1 MAVYNPRFDPTSM
14 GASTGSSPKVQS
26 LKDIL
31 AAQPVQK
38 RESSLGKS
46 ASTKGAPDE
55 GGWRGLVG
63 DVLGSAPAKIL
74 LKPLTVLDVPR
85 RVVISGIKEGIDIF
99 GPDDASLGDFVKQ
112 VKDPNFG
119 AGQFVNTGS
128 KWADRILGFVGDVAL
143 DPLTYAT
150 FGASHFAGSGGRLAL
165 ANLAKDAGMSGA
177 KLGEIARYGR
187 AALNA
192 DEIARLGI
200 NRSGVYMFGKRLTAR
215 RIPLTGRIGELS
227 EKGLASLRLAGSET
241 KLGSAMQKA
250 FTPKDYK
257 ELRIALAKGDIPDS
271 KVGDVITTIVSRDT
285 ERQAAARGANEGQR
299 RVAQTMA
306 EAGEAEIQSTRKTLH
321 KYMENPALL
330 ANASPVEQKALS
342 RWTTLFSS
350 FWDDVDAIIKLV
362 DPSGGFGRFQNYFPH
377 MSTDAANKWM
387 RESRGAYSKEVAELI
402 DRPLDPAS
410 VFQHRKLKEGMEWF
424 GTKLGKD
431 DLTVDRLNEIARN
444 GGFTDDFFET
454 DIITVAEKYVG
465 SYSKQMG
472 ISSRL
477 KELSDKGVLKT
488 LSDRAIDETII
499 DTGAKAAHEVV
510 LKAATKDL
518 VDVGVNFKS
527 ALQMAAEGVVV
538 AKNEAVA
545 GIANV
550 TEAAVKATTAAD
562 AAALQLTNVNKKM
575 DDAVSLLDNY
585 QRTIEGLLAP
595 DGSYPISAGPVFK
608 QLDELKIQLV
618 QFKDEFAGASAN
630 EARFAEELAAAKAEG
645 AAAEAVVKKR
655 QAAERATTKRAT
667 DAKAKKVA
675 TKIEKTITDV
685 QDTVN
690 YNQLLTE
697 NYNTIVQGTDFT
709 GANSEL
715 LNNIGKWIGAQELP
729 QAARTKGV
737 VPSKFSGGI
746 DKYIKSSIGGRD
758 WFKRLTGK
766 LSISP
771 TEVAKGSY
779 KGSENTVVALLDNG
793 ARNIEDGRKAGLW
806 MLARDE
812 KFFGENVP
820 EVLVRAREDLVRSLE
835 DAESSVV
842 ASTARENVVEVA
854 AKTGLEGRSTIRMNP
869 RTGVTN
875 KVVAKKI
882 ERAADKLLGGD
893 IKSASA
899 GAARGTDLNIVA
911 EEAKQYADNLSK
923 YSDVRKRL
931 EAAGLSNSSEPLT
944 EEAKQMLINIITD
957 QKATAQRNAADSADN
972 LVGDVADGNT
982 ADLYATEGVDN
993 SLAGEVAEAED
1004 YGSTVADAT
1013 DSSVYSK
1020 SDYIEGGS
1028 VENIITVTRNT
1039 RLDSDFEKAFVIA
1052 SSQPMETFGDLYNF
1066 VKTIEDTVG
1075 QRQWIVGKGS
1085 TREYY
1090 TVNDAIVGPL
1100 SKDGRSKLDI
1110 AVANRAAKDEVKAA
1124 QVTRLTPEESSQ
1136 IVAEKLTQYI
1146 VLSEL
1151 HQRFVN
1157 VSALLGKHGQAV
1169 TKDML
1174 SDTAKNVTRNLRQ
1187 HWQAKVE
1194 HLTAMAS
1201 PDLERAQGVL
1211 KQLDALT
1218 LEPSDELFSMMLG
1231 DVSVRVRSSAAN
1243 ASDATRVSGLS
1254 TAARGKMDDA
1264 TDSLQ
1269 RMKSTPQYVKA
1280 MHDKDMVDAMDDL
1293 AASNLDQYV
1302 LPDGTKGF
1310 PTKDAEGN
1318 MDVLMMPDGV
1328 TPVSFTEAE
1337 WRSLYKD
1344 PKANVVVDTTKVTAL
1359 EEDIAKLAN
1368 NIQNGKTTL
1377 TNMEKARAAG
1387 KLTEAD
1393 LVTQQKI
1400 FNALGAAQQKLDGLQ
1415 IDLAKLKSVTDVHSP
1430 AVQQMALEKM
1440 RVLVHGNG
1448 KQQGWY
1454 NSGVDLKGVLNSDNS
1469 AVALRRTNIKSAW
1482 ESGPQAKFLAEVDN
1496 TAAKAEVYAQKS
1508 FSNSVVA
1515 INDHA
1520 DVLTK
1525 AADDAA
1531 KLAQEKAAKEAADAA
1546 AEAPEVIPDVIPS
1559 APVDNTKVS
1568 TLTAMLKEASTG
1580 SSAARASLKKVETK
1594 ISKLEATLASVRQRE
1609 ATRLAGK
1616 AEKQQ
1621 TVVNK
1626 LADTLHQAQ
1635 GAFDAAEAVR
1645 ASAQEVA
1652 ERTIPWLEDTI
1663 AFVDSVIDGTVKL
1676 PQTRTGG
1683 KFGPRPVATPMPQ
1696 TVADRAA
1703 QTAADRALTG
1713 KNAAARLRKAG
1724 LTNDEANELT
1734 RWRKT
1739 TQLAMK
1745 AFNDDPNDPIARV
1758 LMAAAHAEGK
1768 YFMADLTV
1776 RQNQLIMRTI
1786 DQGDIA
1792 TTFKKATE
1800 DGFASLEKIG
1810 LKGTQAPKEIAEV
1823 LQNVR
1828 RADQPA
1834 WAKELNRFFGKYTR
1848 FFKAYATLSIGFHVR
1863 NAMSNTFSLVA
1874 AGADIK
1880 NIHRGFDLY
1889 RDLISHINNKG
1900 KIDDW
1905 LLKFSGEEGK
1915 RIEIAVRAMESAGG
1929 GRVEEAFAGFARQG
1943 STITDN
1949 ILTRGSLKL
1958 GERVEGSGRFMLAYD
1973 SAAKGLDFNT
1983 ATARVKR
1990 YLFDY
1995 TDVGSFDENIRQI
2008 VPFWMWMS
2016 RNLPLQLVNQWSNP
2030 RAYAMYNNLM
2040 RNVGQDD
2047 SKDVV
2052 PSWLKE
2058 QGSVKIADGW
2068 YLAPDLGFN
2077 RLSKDLEQL
2086 KDPAR
2091 LLSYVNPALR
2101 LPVEVFGGRKFYN
2114 NVPFSQDKEKVAAGF
2129 GASQVVAA
2137 LADLL
2142 GQTERGP
2149 NGQQLVDP
2157 KLNYVLQSL
2166 LPMLGKSERLVPE
2179 SDEMKPK
2186 VLGNWASF
2194 LGVPVRQVTQGMRDN
2209 ELRRQSNG
2217 G

>member
-1 MAVYNPRFDPTSM
+1 MAVYNPRFDPNVM

-31 AAQPVQK
+31 ATQPVQK

-63 DVLGSAPAKIL
+63 GILGSAPAKIL
-74 LKPLTVLDVPR
+74 IKPLIALDVPR

-112 VKDPNFG
+112 VKDPTFG
-119 AGQFVNTGS
+119 AGKFVNTGS

-165 ANLAKDAGMSGA
+165 ANLAKDAGMEGA
-177 KLGEIARYGR
+177 KLAQIARYGR
-187 AALNA
+187 AALDA
-192 DEIARLGI
+192 DEIARLGV

-227 EKGLASLRLAGSET
+227 EKTLASLRLAGSET

-250 FTPKDYK
+250 FTPQDYK
-257 ELRIALAKGDIPDS
+257 ELRIALAKGDVPDS

-285 ERQAAARGANEGQR
+285 QRQAAARGANEGQR

-342 RWTTLFSS
+342 RWTALFASL
-350 FWDDVDAIIKLV
+350 WDDVDAIIKLV

-377 MSTDAANKWM
+377 MSTDAADKWM
-387 RESRGAYSKEVAELI
+387 REGRGAYSREVAELI
-402 DRPLDPAS
+402 DRPVDPAS
-410 VFQHRKLKEGMEWF
+410 VFQHRKLKEGMDWF

-431 DLTVDRLNEIARN
+431 DLTVERLNEIARN
-444 GGFTDDFFET
+444 GGFTGDFFET

-472 ISSRL
+472 ISARL
-477 KELSDKGVLKT
+477 KELSDKGVIKT
-488 LSDRAIDETII
+488 LTDRAIDETII
-499 DTGAKAAHEVV
+499 DTGAKTAHGAV
-510 LKAATKDL
+510 LKGATKDL
-518 VDVGVNFKS
+518 VDVGTNFKT

-538 AKNEAVA
+538 AKNDAVA
-545 GIANV
+545 GITNL
-550 TEAAVKATTAAD
+550 TEAAAKATTAAD
-562 AAALQLTNVNKKM
+562 AAALHLNAVNKKM

-585 QRTIEGLLAP
+585 QRTIESLLAP
-595 DGSYPISAGPVFK
+595 DGSYPISAGPIFK
-608 QLDELKIQLV
+608 QLDELKAELTR
-618 QFKDEFAGASAN
+618 FKDEFAVASTN
-630 EARFAEELAAAKAEG
+630 ETKLAEELAAAKAEG
-645 AAAEAVVKKR
+645 AAAEAIVKKR
-655 QAAERATTKRAT
+655 QAAERAATKKAT
-667 DAKAKKVA
+667 EAKTKSVTA
-675 TKIEKTITDV
+675 KIEKTVQDV

-697 NYNTIVQGTDFT
+697 NYNSIVEGTQFT

-715 LNNIGKWIGAQELP
+715 LNNIGEWIGSQPLTSAT
-729 QAARTKGV
+729 RGRKGV
-737 VPSKFSGGI
+737 KPKFAGGI
-746 DKYIKSSIGGRD
+746 DAYIKSNLGNRE

-766 LSISP
+766 SKISP
-771 TEVAKGSY
+771 TSVSKLSY
-779 KGSENTVVALLDNG
+779 ENSENTVTALLNSG
-793 ARNIEDGRKAGLW
+793 PFYIEDGRRAGMW

-812 KFFGENVP
+812 KFFGEDVP
-820 EVLVRAREDLVRSLE
+820 EVLARAREDLVRSLE
-835 DAESSVV
+835 DAESSVI
-842 ASTARENVVEVA
+842 ADAARKKAATKATAVDDSVVVGATATKKQQDALA
-854 AKTGLEGRSTIRMNP
+854 A
-869 RTGVTN
+869 
-875 KVVAKKI
+875 
-882 ERAADKLLGGD
+882 
-893 IKSASA
+893 ASA
-899 GAARGTDLNIVA
+899 DITGENTAGRIAARRVEDIEIVA
-911 EEAKQYADNLSK
+911 EEASQYA
-923 YSDVRKRL
+923 VRLEKFSTVRQQL

-944 EEAKQMLINIITD
+944 QEAKLKFAEMLIGEEAL
-957 QKATAQRNAADSADN
+957 AQRTANANADN
-972 LVGDVADGNT
+972 LVGDVADSNV
-982 ADLYATEGVDN
+982 ADEIFAKTGVNEEAPMD
-993 SLAGEVAEAED
+993 VANAED
-1004 YGSTVADAT
+1004 YGSTAADST

-1020 SDYIEGGS
+1020 SDYIEGGRVGTIS
-1028 VENIITVTRNT
+1028 SAAENITI
-1039 RLDSDFEKAFVIA
+1039 DSDFQKAISDAVSKPIETFADLHSVVKQIEDSIA
-1052 SSQPMETFGDLYNF
+1052 SRTW
-1066 VKTIEDTVG
+1066 VVG
-1075 QRQWIVGKGS
+1075 QGATEKF
-1085 TREYY
+1085 Y
-1090 TVNDAIVGPL
+1090 TVRDAIVAPTA
-1100 SKDGRSKLDI
+1100 KDGKSKIQNALEGN
-1110 AVANRAAKDEVKAA
+1110 VTKANIKAA
-1124 QVTRLTPEESSQ
+1124 EISGLTTQEASQV
-1136 IVAEKLTQYI
+1136 VAEKLTQYM

-1157 VSALLGKHGQAV
+1157 ISAVLGKHGQTV

-1174 SDTAKNVTRNLRQ
+1174 SDTAKNVARNLRQ
-1187 HWQAKVE
+1187 QWQAKVKN
-1194 HLTAMAS
+1194 LTALGG
-1201 PDLERAQGVL
+1201 PELERAQRVL

-1218 LEPSDELFSMMLG
+1218 LEPSDELFSKMLG
-1231 DVSVRVRSSAAN
+1231 DVSVRVRNTAAD
-1243 ASDATRVSGLS
+1243 AADATRTSALS
-1254 TAARGKMDDA
+1254 SSARGKMDDA

-1269 RMKSTPQYVKA
+1269 RMKSTPEYVKA
-1280 MHDKDMVDAMDDL
+1280 MHDKDMVHAMDDL
-1293 AASNLDQYV
+1293 AGSNLDEHI
-1302 LPDGTKGF
+1302 LPDGTQGF
-1310 PTKDAEGN
+1310 LTKDAEGN
-1318 MDVLMMPDGV
+1318 VDVLMMPDGV

-1344 PKANVVVDTTKVTAL
+1344 PKANVVADTAKVTSL
-1359 EEDIAKLAN
+1359 EEEITKLAN
-1368 NIQNGKTTL
+1368 NIQNGKNTL

-1387 KLTEAD
+1387 QLTTAD
-1393 LVTQQKI
+1393 IATQQKI
-1400 FNALGAAQQKLDGLQ
+1400 INALGAAQQKLDGLQ
-1415 IDLAKLKSVTDVHSP
+1415 TELSKLKSVADVHDP

-1440 RVLVHGNG
+1440 RILVHGNG

-1454 NSGVDLKGVLNSDNS
+1454 TSGVDLKGVVNADNN
-1469 AVALRRTNIKSAW
+1469 AVALRRANIKSAW
-1482 ESGPQAKFLAEVDN
+1482 EASPQAKFLAKVDN
-1496 TAAKAEVYAQKS
+1496 TAAKAEVYAQQS
-1508 FSNSVVA
+1508 FSNSSVA

-1520 DVLTK
+1520 DKLTK

-1531 KLAQEKAAKEAADAA
+1531 KAAQEKAAKEAADAA
-1546 AEAPEVIPDVIPS
+1546 EVAAQATDVAPEVIPS
-1559 APVDNTKVS
+1559 APVDTTRVT
-1568 TLTAMLKEASTG
+1568 TLTEMLREASKGT
-1580 SSAARASLKKVETK
+1580 ATARAGVKKVEGK
-1594 ISKLEATLASVRQRE
+1594 IGKLEATLASVRQRE
-1609 ATRLAGK
+1609 ATRLGGK
-1616 AEKQQ
+1616 AAKQQ
-1621 TVVNK
+1621 TAVDK
-1626 LADTLHQAQ
+1626 MAGTLHQAQ
-1635 GAFDAAEAVR
+1635 ASFDAAEAVR
-1645 ASAQEVA
+1645 VSAQEVA
-1652 ERTIPWLEDTI
+1652 DRTIPWLEDTI

-1676 PQTRTGG
+1676 PQTRVGG

-1739 TQLAMK
+1739 TQLAMQ

-1758 LMAAAHAEGK
+1758 LMAAAHSEGQ
-1768 YFMADLTV
+1768 YMMADLTV
-1776 RQNQLIMRTI
+1776 RQAQSIMRAI
-1786 DQGDIA
+1786 DQGNVA
-1792 TTFKKATE
+1792 TTFVKATE
-1800 DGFASLEKIG
+1800 DGFESLKQIG
-1810 LKGTQAPKEIAEV
+1810 LAGMQAPKEIAEV

-1828 RADQPA
+1828 RAAQPA

-1874 AGADIK
+1874 SGAEIK

-1889 RDLISHINNKG
+1889 RDLISHVNNKG
-1900 KIDDW
+1900 KIEDW
-1905 LLKFSGEEGK
+1905 IAKFSGEEAK
-1915 RIEIAVRAMESAGG
+1915 RVEIAVRAMESAGG
-1929 GRVEEAFAGFARQG
+1929 GRVEEAFADFARKG

-1949 ILTRGSLKL
+1949 PLTRGSRKM

-1983 ATARVKR
+1983 TTARVKR

-1995 TDVGSFDENIRQI
+1995 NDVGSFDENIRQI

-2040 RNVGQDD
+2040 RNIGQDD

-2052 PSWLKE
+2052 PSWLKD
-2058 QGSVKIADGW
+2058 QQSVKIADGW

-2077 RLSKDLEQL
+2077 RLGKDLEQL

-2114 NVPFSQDKEKVAAGF
+2114 NVPFSQDKEKVAAGM
-2129 GASQVVAA
+2129 GVSSVVAA

-2142 GQTERGP
+2142 GQTEEGP

-2157 KLNYVLQSL
+2157 KLNYAIQSL
-2166 LPMLGKSERLVPE
+2166 FPMLGKTERIVPE
-2179 SDEMKPK
+2179 SDAMKPR

-2194 LGVPVRQVTQGMRDN
+2194 LGVPVRQVTEGMRQD
-2209 ELRRQSNG
+2209 ELRRQQRDG
-2217 G
+2217 Q

>member
-1 MAVYNPRFDPTSM
+1 MAVYNPRFDPNSM

-63 DVLGSAPAKIL
+63 DVLGSAPAKLL
-74 LKPLTVLDVPR
+74 LKPLIALDVPR

-99 GPDDASLGDFVKQ
+99 GPDDASLGDFMKQ
-112 VKDPNFG
+112 VKDPTFG
-119 AGQFVNTGS
+119 AGDFVNTGS

-150 FGASHFAGSGGRLAL
+150 FGASHFAGSAGRLAL

-177 KLGEIARYGR
+177 KLGDIARYGR
-187 AALNA
+187 AALDA
-192 DEIARLGI
+192 DEIARLGV

-342 RWTTLFSS
+342 RWTTLFGS

-550 TEAAVKATTAAD
+550 TEVALKATSAAD
-562 AAALQLTNVNKKM
+562 AAALQLANVNKKM

-697 NYNTIVQGTDFT
+697 NYNSIVEGTVFT
-709 GANSEL
+709 GANSDL
-715 LNNIGKWIGAQELP
+715 LNNIGEWIGSQPLAS
-729 QAARTKGV
+729 ATRGRKGV
-737 VPSKFSGGI
+737 QPKFSGGV
-746 DKYIKSSIGGRD
+746 DAYIKTNLGNRE

-766 LSISP
+766 NKISP
-771 TEVAKGSY
+771 TSVAKLNY
-779 KGSENTVVALLDNG
+779 EGSENTVVALLNSG
-793 ARNIEDGRKAGLW
+793 PSYIEDGRRAGMW

-812 KFFGENVP
+812 KFFGEDVP
-820 EVLVRAREDLVRSLE
+820 EILARAREDLVRSLE
-835 DAESSVV
+835 DAETAVIADAAR
-842 ASTARENVVEVA
+842 ASA
-854 AKTGLEGRSTIRMNP
+854 AKKTETVSDA
-869 RTGVTN
+869 
-875 KVVAKKI
+875 VVVGATATKKQQGEI
-882 ERAADKLLGGD
+882 AAA
-893 IKSASA
+893 SASLTGENTA
-899 GAARGTDLNIVA
+899 GRIAARRVEDVNIVA
-911 EEAKQYADNLSK
+911 DEAGQYAARLEKFSN
-923 YSDVRKRL
+923 VREQL
-931 EAAGLSNSSEPLT
+931 EAAGLSNSAEPLT
-944 EEAKQMLINIITD
+944 QEAKVKFAQMLVGEEAL
-957 QKATAQRNAADSADN
+957 AERAAAANADE
-972 LVGDVADGNT
+972 LVGDVADYNVSDEIFAKT
-982 ADLYATEGVDN
+982 GVDEE
-993 SLAGEVAEAED
+993 AAMDVANAED
-1004 YGSTVADAT
+1004 YGSTLADST
-1013 DSSVYSK
+1013 DTSVYSK

-1028 VENIITVTRNT
+1028 VRNISTASDTITI
-1039 RLDSDFEKAFVIA
+1039 DSDFQNAINNAIA
-1052 SSQPMETFGDLYNF
+1052 KPIETFADLHRV
-1066 VKTIEDTVG
+1066 VKEIEDNIVGRTWEVG
-1075 QRQWIVGKGS
+1075 QGATQR
-1085 TREYY
+1085 TY
-1090 TVNDAIVGPL
+1090 TVRDAIVAPTA
-1100 SKDGRSKLDI
+1100 KDGKSAIQR
-1110 AVANRAAKDEVKAA
+1110 AVENNLTKANVKAA
-1124 QVTRLTPEESSQ
+1124 EISGLTTQEVSQV
-1136 IVAEKLTQYI
+1136 VAEKLTQYM

-1157 VSALLGKHGQAV
+1157 IGAVLGKHGQTV

-1194 HLTAMAS
+1194 KLTALGG
-1201 PDLERAQGVL
+1201 PELERAQNVL
-1211 KQLDALT
+1211 KQLDSIT
-1218 LEPSDELFSMMLG
+1218 LEPSDELFSRMLG
-1231 DVSVRVRSSAAN
+1231 DMSVRVRNTAAD

-1254 TAARGKMDDA
+1254 NAARGKMDDA

-1269 RMKSTPQYVKA
+1269 KMKSTPQYVKA
-1280 MHDKDMVDAMDDL
+1280 MHDKEMVNAMDDL

-1302 LPDGTKGF
+1302 LPDGTQGF
-1310 PTKDAEGN
+1310 LAKDAEGN
-1318 MDVLMMPDGV
+1318 VDVLMMPDGV

-1344 PKANVVVDTTKVTAL
+1344 PKANVVADTTKVTAL
-1359 EEDIAKLAN
+1359 EDDISKLAN

-1393 LVTQQKI
+1393 IATQQKI
-1400 FNALGAAQQKLDGLQ
+1400 INALGAAQQKLDGLQ
-1415 IDLAKLKSVTDVHSP
+1415 IDLAKLKSVADVHNP

-1440 RVLVHGNG
+1440 RILVHGNG

-1454 NSGVDLKGVLNSDNS
+1454 NSGVDLKGVLNSDNA

-1496 TAAKAEVYAQKS
+1496 TAAKAEVYAQQS

-1580 SSAARASLKKVETK
+1580 TSAARASLKKVETK

-1874 AGADIK
+1874 SGADIK
-1880 NIHRGFDLY
+1880 NMHRGFDLY
-1889 RDLISHINNKG
+1889 RDLISHVNNKG

-1905 LLKFSGEEGK
+1905 LAKFSGEEAK
-1915 RIEIAVRAMESAGG
+1915 RVEIAVRAMESAGG
-1929 GRVEEAFAGFARQG
+1929 GRVEEAFAGFARKG

-1949 ILTRGSLKL
+1949 PLTRGSIKI

-1995 TDVGSFDENIRQI
+1995 NDVGSFDENIRQI
-2008 VPFWMWMS
+2008 VPFWIWMS

-2129 GASQVVAA
+2129 GASPVIAA

-2209 ELRRQSNG
+2209 ELRRQSSG